1 MAFWCYSWNMQAGAA
16 AASAGSDHGT
26 LKDLLQV
33 DQKLAYNYNS
43 RISSNN
49 LQRFNLD
56 RQLSI

>member
-1 MAFWCYSWNMQAGAA
+1 MQAGAA